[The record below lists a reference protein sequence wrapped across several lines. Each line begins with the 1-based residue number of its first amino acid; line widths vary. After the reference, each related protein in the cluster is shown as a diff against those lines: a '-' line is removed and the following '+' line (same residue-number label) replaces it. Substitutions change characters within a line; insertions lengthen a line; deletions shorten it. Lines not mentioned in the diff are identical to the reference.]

1 MNAPARRSPLIT
13 VMVAAAQK
21 AARGLVRDFGEVEQ
35 LQVSRKGPADF
46 VSAADRHAE
55 DILFKE
61 LSKARPT
68 FGFLMEERGIIE
80 GTDQSNRWIIDPLDG
95 TSNFLHGIP
104 QFAISIA
111 LERDSDVFAGV
122 VYSPVTD
129 ELFWAEKGAG
139 AYLNGRRLRVSGRKD
154 LSECVFATGIP
165 FKGVG
170 EHGPFLKQL
179 GAVMAVSAGVRRMG
193 AASLD
198 LAYVAAGRFDG
209 FWESGLSYWDMAAG
223 VVLVR
228 EAGGFVCDMAGGRR
242 WSETGGIIVANPD
255 IQGELKALVSPA
267 KPDPSAHSRRG
278 PARP

>member
-46 VSAADRHAE
+46 VSASDRQVE
-55 DILFKE
+55 DTLFKE
-61 LSKARPT
+61 LRKARPT
-68 FGFLMEERGIIE
+68 FGFLMEERGVIE

-154 LSECVFATGIP
+154 PSECIFATGIP
-165 FKGVG
+165 FKGTG
-170 EHGPFLKQL
+170 EHEPFLKQL

-228 EAGGFVCDMAGGRR
+228 EAGGFVCDMTGGRR
-242 WSETGGIIVANPD
+242 WSETGGIIAANPAIND
-255 IQGELKALVSPA
+255 EFKALVIPA
-267 KPDPSAHSRRG
+267 KPAPAGPSQRR
-278 PARP
+278 PVRP